1 MRRDISSAY
10 TLRALAMRLVMFS
23 LAAMTASTACL
34 GLLFLYALFV
44 PTLPPPTA
52 AIVGAHDVAW
62 TAQAQQPLTVAPD
75 IR

>member
-1 MRRDISSAY
+1 
-10 TLRALAMRLVMFS
+10 MRLVMFS

-52 AIVGAHDVAW
+52 ASSVRTMWPG
-62 TAQAQQPLTVAPD
+62 PP
-75 IR
+75 RRSNR

>member
-1 MRRDISSAY
+1 
-10 TLRALAMRLVMFS
+10 MRLVMLS

-34 GLLFLYALFV
+34 GVLFLHALFV

-52 AIVGAHDVAW
+52 AIVDVAH
-62 TAQAQQPLTVAPD
+62 TTPVQQPLLTVATD

>member
-1 MRRDISSAY
+1 
-10 TLRALAMRLVMFS
+10 MRLLMVS

-44 PTLPPPTA
+44 PTLPAPNTALTGVHISSFSIPVQQPMVTA
-52 AIVGAHDVAW
+52 AA
-62 TAQAQQPLTVAPD
+62 D

>member
-1 MRRDISSAY
+1 
-10 TLRALAMRLVMFS
+10 MRLVMLS

-52 AIVGAHDVAW
+52 AVTGIHVANFS
-62 TAQAQQPLTVAPD
+62 APLQQPLVTASSEL
-75 IR
+75 R